1 MNNHPSI
8 SRKDLQSSLIKL
20 GESLYSEKIPEKVL
34 HEALQENP
42 WFTPYYIK
50 SSLEGIRIWL
60 QKESLENFLAN
71 YPIYESPP
79 KEVAVIAA
87 GNLPLVC
94 FHDVLMSLLAGHI
107 CLLKTSHRDRVLISY
122 VRKLWIEIFPE
133 IAAYFQLVEKVEH
146 CDFLIST
153 GSNNTARY
161 IEAKYPHTP
170 KLIRKNRFS
179 VGLLTAEMNEE
190 EMKGL
195 AKDIF
200 LYNGLG
206 CRNVSNLLIFPEA
219 DLPTFYEILNDYPQN
234 LLNPFYLER
243 VLYERSRL
251 EQLGGNFK
259 AFPKILVDYS
269 PHLSFASMGLMF
281 GVHIQQEGD
290 DKELLTKHRD
300 DIQIIVGQDTAY
312 GYAQNPALNDF
323 ADDVDTLKLLST
335 LSNPPV

>member
-1 MNNHPSI
+1 M
-8 SRKDLQSSLIKL
+8 LKL
-20 GESLYSEKIPEKVL
+20 GEELHIEKFPEEIIQKAV
-34 HEALQENP
+34 EENP
-42 WFTPYYIK
+42 WFTLYYIQ

-60 QKESLENFLAN
+60 QKERLEKFLAN
-71 YPIYESPP
+71 YPIYEYPP
-79 KEVAVIAA
+79 KKVAVIAA

-94 FHDVLMSLLAGHI
+94 FHDILMTLLAGHR
-107 CLLKTSHRDRVLISY
+107 CLLKSSHRDSVLISH

-133 IAAYFQLVEKVEH
+133 IQDYFLLVEKVEE

-161 IEAKYPHTP
+161 IEAKYPQTP

-179 VGLLTAEMNEE
+179 VGLLKAEMSED

-219 DLPTFYEILNDYPQN
+219 DLQTFYEILNDYPQN

-259 AFPKILVDYS
+259 AFPKILVDNS
-269 PHLSFASMGLMF
+269 SHLSFASMGLMF
-281 GVHIQQEGD
+281 GVHIQQEGE
-290 DKELLTKHRD
+290 DKELLAKHRD
-300 DIQIIVGQDTAY
+300 DIQIIVGQKTAY
-312 GYAQNPALNDF
+312 GYAQNPALSDF
-323 ADDVDTLKLLST
+323 ADNVDTLKLLST